1 MFLREFRLE
10 RTSER
15 ASFFFFFFFFLVV
28 FISFQNSLF
37 SFLSSPCTQR

>member
-15 ASFFFFFFFFLVV
+15 ASFFFFFFLVV